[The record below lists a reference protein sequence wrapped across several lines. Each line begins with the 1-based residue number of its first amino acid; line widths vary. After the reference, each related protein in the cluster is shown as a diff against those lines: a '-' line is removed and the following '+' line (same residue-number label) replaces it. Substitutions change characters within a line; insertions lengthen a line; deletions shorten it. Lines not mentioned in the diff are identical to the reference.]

1 MTLKGGQ
8 KMLSQKKKTG
18 IVLKLSGFT
27 SLLLIL
33 LGIPMG
39 WNKAALIG
47 LAVLGCALI
56 LSALPLM
63 WGDGIRILKQKG
75 PQGGHLHRMRQS
87 GFFDLLMLLAIL
99 AAVLIALGVF
109 GVVIYNA
116 TFAKH
121 AQLAAAGGTL
131 PKTLEEARL
140 LEGFVEYNF
149 SRDLNTFAKNYSI
162 LFVFAGAILAVVAVC
177 LAYMRFVS
185 PIVQA
190 DDSLRIAHGVYRKVA
205 QIAAAVFFTAVM
217 LFPIYW
223 MIISSFKTSTELL
236 APVPTLWPKE
246 FVFENYPNV
255 LNRAP
260 FAKYLV
266 NTLITTCVIMVT
278 ELTMGVAAAYGF
290 SKGEF
295 KGRDGLFMLV
305 LGALMVP
312 IQVTFVPSYVLISRL
327 NAIDTYM
334 GIILPNLVSAYF
346 IFMLRQ
352 NFMAVDDSY
361 IEAGKLDGMGRFRTI
376 INVLCPMCKP
386 TLITVSII
394 SFINGWNNYF
404 WPKMVTKTEASRT
417 IAVGVQQLKNTFAGQ
432 EVSNYNEIMAGAV
445 MAIVPIVL
453 LFFFLQKYI
462 MTGMS
467 KAAMK

>member
-1 MTLKGGQ
+1 
-8 KMLSQKKKTG
+8 MLSQKKKMG
-18 IVLKLSGFT
+18 IGLKLGGFT
-27 SLLLIL
+27 LLLSIL
-33 LGIPMG
+33 LGIPLG
-39 WNKAALIG
+39 WSKGVLITLGVLGAALI
-47 LAVLGCALI
+47 LC
-56 LSALPLM
+56 ALPLM
-63 WGDGIRILKQKG
+63 WADGIRNLKARG
-75 PQGGHLHRMRQS
+75 PQGSHLHRMRQS
-87 GFFDLLMLLAIL
+87 GFFDLLMLFTIF
-99 AAVLIALGVF
+99 AVVLLALGVF
-109 GVVIYNA
+109 GMVTYNS
-116 TFAKH
+116 TFSKH
-121 AQLAAAGGTL
+121 AELAAAGGAV
-131 PKTLEEARL
+131 PATLEEARL

-149 SRDLNTFAKNYSI
+149 NQDLNMFAKNYS
-162 LFVFAGAILAVVAVC
+162 VFFTIAGIILAIVAVC

-185 PIVQA
+185 PIVRA
-190 DDSLRIAHGVYRKVA
+190 DDSLRIAHGVYRKVGQTA
-205 QIAAAVFFTAVM
+205 LAVFFTLLM

-236 APVPTLWPKE
+236 APVPTLWPQQ
-246 FVFENYPNV
+246 FVWENYPNV

-260 FAKYLV
+260 FIRYLI
-266 NTLITTCVIMVT
+266 NTLITTCVLMVT

-290 SKGEF
+290 SKGDF

-327 NAIDTYM
+327 NSIDTYM

-376 INVLCPMCKP
+376 VNVLCPMCKP

-445 MAIVPIVL
+445 MAIIPIVL